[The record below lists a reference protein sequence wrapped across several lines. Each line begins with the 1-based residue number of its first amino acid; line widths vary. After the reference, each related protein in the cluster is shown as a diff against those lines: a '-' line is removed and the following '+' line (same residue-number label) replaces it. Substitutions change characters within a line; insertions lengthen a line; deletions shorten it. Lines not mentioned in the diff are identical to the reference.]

1 MAKVLEN
8 TGTRLLIESD
18 NSAYR
23 LLFSKRYDV
32 GKTETGRD
40 RYVFLGWM
48 VKAYTYAWAQWKT
61 CSCSHIP
68 QNYANK
74 QTVIDFIGT
83 RPAFSQAYK
92 ELTARK
98 SR

>member
-1 MAKVLEN
+1 MSKIIEN

-23 LLFSKRYDV
+23 LLFTKRYDI
-32 GKTETGRD
+32 GKTQTGRD
-40 RYVFLGWM
+40 HYTFIGWT
-48 VKAYTYAWAQWKT
+48 VRAYTYAWAQWKG
-61 CSCSHIP
+61 CSSDHIP

-83 RPAFSQAYK
+83 RPAFSQAYR
-92 ELTARK
+92 ELTASK

>member
-1 MAKVLEN
+1 
-8 TGTRLLIESD
+8 
-18 NSAYR
+18 
-23 LLFSKRYDV
+23 
-32 GKTETGRD
+32 
-40 RYVFLGWM
+40 M
-48 VKAYTYAWAQWKT
+48 VRAYTYAWAQWKT

-92 ELTARK
+92 ELTASK